1 MLLNIFVENH
11 DFSILWIESSKEQ
24 HLNTY
29 FVTLFKKFLLSLLMD
44 LMHPCIKLCWIK
56 RLICQILLT
65 PTFWIV
71 VHVWKNV
78 SFSSMYVRA
87 CVHLSSSCHS
97 SNSTV
102 GPLKVSMCR
111 WKWKPRMHSQQQVL
125 GESWNI
131 QQDHR
136 CPVSVF
142 TEIQCTSY
150 FQKRLYMQTVQMTLL
165 LEKVCAFSSNTDL
178 FLQSVFS

>member
-1 MLLNIFVENH
+1 
-11 DFSILWIESSKEQ
+11 
-24 HLNTY
+24 
-29 FVTLFKKFLLSLLMD
+29 
-44 LMHPCIKLCWIK
+44 
-56 RLICQILLT
+56 
-65 PTFWIV
+65 
-71 VHVWKNV
+71 
-78 SFSSMYVRA
+78 MYVRA
-87 CVHLSSSCHS
+87 RVHLSSSCHS

-102 GPLKVSMCR
+102 GPLKVSMCL

-150 FQKRLYMQTVQMTLL
+150 FQKRLYIQTVQMTLL
-165 LEKVCAFSSNTDL
+165 LEKVCAFSSNIVSAI
-178 FLQSVFS
+178 SVFLVIKRFSPIRPSESDLQMTMRNLRSRRANVCCSGSSPSDAFCTHCSSCRRNTCRMLSGNSVRTGGVSSSLLHTCTILRN

>member
-1 MLLNIFVENH
+1 MSE
-11 DFSILWIESSKEQ
+11 
-24 HLNTY
+24 
-29 FVTLFKKFLLSLLMD
+29 
-44 LMHPCIKLCWIK
+44 
-56 RLICQILLT
+56 
-65 PTFWIV
+65 
-71 VHVWKNV
+71 KNV

-102 GPLKVSMCR
+102 GPLKVSMCL

-150 FQKRLYMQTVQMTLL
+150 FQKRLYMQTVQMTLYLRKFVHLAQIRICFCCNQCFLSHKAL
-165 LEKVCAFSSNTDL
+165 LSHQALRVWPADDDEKL
-178 FLQSVFS
+178 EEQEGQRLLLGLQSLRCFLHTLQQLQTQHLQDVIR